1 MGGRNLEHYEKL
13 NKALVY
19 AFNRIM
25 DIENR
30 CLNVDKFSDLTSNDM
45 HIIDVIGMEEP
56 KNMSTIA
63 KELFVTVGTLTIAM
77 NGLVKK
83 GYVERKRGEK
93 DKRVVFIQ
101 LTNKGK
107 DAFLHH
113 KAFHDKMITGVIK
126 NLSPE
131 QIDVLGD
138 ALINLIDY
146 FEEEYIKKES

>member
-56 KNMSTIA
+56 KICQP
-63 KELFVTVGTLTIAM
+63 LL
-77 NGLVKK
+77 
-83 GYVERKRGEK
+83 
-93 DKRVVFIQ
+93 
-101 LTNKGK
+101 
-107 DAFLHH
+107 
-113 KAFHDKMITGVIK
+113 K
-126 NLSPE
+126 NYLSP
-131 QIDVLGD
+131 
-138 ALINLIDY
+138 
-146 FEEEYIKKES
+146 